1 MPFDLLRVPVIGHF
15 LRWRFSRPLL
25 QTLMASLAALVIFD
39 GLTGPQISPLNL
51 AGVLPWIHWRGL
63 LILSLLMAGNFFCM
77 ACPFMLVRNMMRYA
91 DGGACIIEVV
101 SSGRNNGVRLTF
113 SDKGPGIPDLQ
124 AAMRDGFSTG
134 KSLGLGLP
142 GTKRLVNE
150 FDIKSKVG
158 EGTVVVILK
167 WANG

>member
-1 MPFDLLRVPVIGHF
+1 M
-15 LRWRFSRPLL
+15 
-25 QTLMASLAALVIFD
+25 
-39 GLTGPQISPLNL
+39 
-51 AGVLPWIHWRGL
+51 
-63 LILSLLMAGNFFCM
+63 ILSLSKDSIDVNRDQDVVYVKNRIKETAVKIKMG
-77 ACPFMLVRNMMRYA
+77 LVNQTRIITAASELLRNMLRYA
-91 DGGACIIEVV
+91 NGGKCIIEVV

-113 SDKGPGIPDLQ
+113 ADQGPGIPDIAQ
-124 AAMRDGFSTG
+124 AMKDGFSTG

-158 EGTVVVILK
+158 SGTTVTILK